1 MIAVCFGGDKVSIR
15 LNIKLGS
22 KTAER
27 YRPPP
32 PILKEYNMKK
42 RKKVARRN
50 RYFTWNV
57 GNSKADD
64 ALFTS
69 GKRKEY
75 ANFIEGIKDLK

>member
-1 MIAVCFGGDKVSIR
+1 
-15 LNIKLGS
+15 
-22 KTAER
+22 
-27 YRPPP
+27 
-32 PILKEYNMKK
+32 MKN

-57 GNSKADD
+57 GNSKAAD

-75 ANFIEGIKDLK
+75 ANYKEGIKEI